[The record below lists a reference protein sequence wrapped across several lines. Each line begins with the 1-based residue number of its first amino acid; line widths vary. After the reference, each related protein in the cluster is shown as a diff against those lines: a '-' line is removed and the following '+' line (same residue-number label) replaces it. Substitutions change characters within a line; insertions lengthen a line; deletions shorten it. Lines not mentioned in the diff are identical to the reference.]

1 MEEEAAIEV
10 GVLTE
15 NHHSDGMAKDII
27 DSDKYQF
34 KSNFPFQCAYSFK
47 KSFIV

>member
-27 DSDKYQF
+27 DSDEYQF
-34 KSNFPFQCAYSFK
+34 KSLLIHNSLSMCI
-47 KSFIV
+47 FI